1 MKSSC
6 FFQKLMVALLAA
18 AVLAVIPASAQT
30 LPLPLNGPYGMALD
44 AAGNLYVAN
53 QNANQILIYSPGYK
67 QNTARTITQSVSFPS
82 GVAVDPWGN
91 VFVANYG
98 GSYISFY
105 FPDGTQDNS
114 QTITNGILGP
124 SAITTDGLGNV
135 WVNNSGLNVTIYGSV
150 TDGYARPLIT
160 TLTAGYPM
168 LGLAVGPTSY
178 FGRIPIPAWAV
189 GTTGAALVGYVDT
202 YLEGSNGYNIVGDF
216 GTAVQ
221 VAFGNTLYSSGLF
234 IATSDGTVH
243 ERSSNFSVKLAHSA
257 AGMVVD
263 SVRGRIYISDNAA
276 NRIYVYNSISG
287 ALLHTI
293 K

>member
-1 MKSSC
+1 MKRSC

-18 AVLAVIPASAQT
+18 TVLAVIPAWAQT
-30 LPLPLNGPYGMALD
+30 LPLNGPYGMALD
-44 AAGNLYVAN
+44 SAGNLYVAN
-53 QNANQILIYSPGYK
+53 QNANQILIYSAGYK
-67 QNTARTITQSVSFPS
+67 QNAAKTITQSVSFPS

-91 VFVANYG
+91 IFVANYG

-124 SAITTDGLGNV
+124 SAIAADGLGNV

-150 TDGYARPLIT
+150 SDGYARPLIN
-160 TLTAGYPM
+160 TLTEGYPM
-168 LGLAVGPTSY
+168 LGLAVGATTFY
-178 FGRIPIPAWAV
+178 GRIPVPAWAV
-189 GTTGAALVGYVDT
+189 GTTGAALVGMEDPF
-202 YLEGSNGYNIVGDF
+202 LAQGQNGYNIVGDF

-221 VAFGNTLYSSGLF
+221 VAFGTTIYSSGLF
-234 IATSDGTVH
+234 IATSDGSVH
-243 ERSSNFSVKLAHSA
+243 ERSSNFSVKLAHA
-257 AGMVVD
+257 PAGMVVD
-263 SVRGRIYISDNAA
+263 SVRDRIYLSDNAA
-276 NRIYVYNSISG
+276 NRIYVYSSISG